1 MVRANSNQG
10 EKKCREEDDE
20 LENEEDDELANE
32 DDSIARRRIVMD
44 SREGESVA
52 NEKVVCGLSFQEG
65 TEDYGNKESEVFQN
79 NDGESNLFE
88 VEVQPM
94 GLRALEEIGNADRPN
109 LESVSRAIKEVSD
122 KSGWVQ
128 DIPKI
133 QKRPRKVRSMEEMVD
148 FKLFR
153 GNQKGAKM
161 MMKSPNRV
169 MMKGCYEHR
178 EPIDNDGSCF
188 SPKSLFALPPDNSS
202 LMLDSFHHTDES
214 SDQDLLLDVP
224 SNSSFPQAE
233 LLLPTSSFGAQASA
247 CGSSVCLHLARP

>member
-10 EKKCREEDDE
+10 EKKCKEEDDE
-20 LENEEDDELANE
+20 LESEEDDKLADE
-32 DDSIARRRIVMD
+32 DDSIARRRIVMGSKLLSWQRGRNSNNVLVVGETSD

-52 NEKVVCGLSFQEG
+52 NEKAGRVIC
-65 TEDYGNKESEVFQN
+65 
-79 NDGESNLFE
+79 
-88 VEVQPM
+88 
-94 GLRALEEIGNADRPN
+94 LRWRFSPWALEEFDNADRPN

-128 DIPKI
+128 DIPKM

-153 GNQKGAKM
+153 GNRKGAKM
-161 MMKSPNRV
+161 MMKSPKRV
-169 MMKGCYEHR
+169 MMKGCYGHR

-202 LMLDSFHHTDES
+202 LMLDSFHHADES

-224 SNSSFPQAE
+224 SNSSIPQAE

-247 CGSSVCLHLARP
+247 CGSTVYLHLARP